1 VLIQN
6 IILIDETAL
15 QLVSFF
21 IVGFI
26 WKETRIEVKDLEK
39 IDVFESNKICK
50 TESERK
56 NKIILSEL
64 NQAYITS
71 YYYSLIICKT
81 KIWDFWTQLQY
92 VAL

>member
-1 VLIQN
+1 
-6 IILIDETAL
+6 
-15 QLVSFF
+15 
-21 IVGFI
+21 
-26 WKETRIEVKDLEK
+26 VKDLEK

-81 KIWDFWTQLQY
+81 KI
-92 VAL
+92 